1 MNFCPSRLFVPFA
14 LGVALAAGSV
24 RAQQTI
30 NFTRPFDP
38 ERAGQS
44 NVFRPLPTERILKSA
59 GDYDAPKSVF
69 GASAAGS
76 QYDVLPGS
84 PAGNA
89 VSPAA
94 ARAWQKILEDK
105 KNWPMM
111 TPAQIFG
118 VTTPEKILG
127 ISDPNHEENL
137 SPGERYLRRL
147 DREAIA
153 SATNSH
159 SHTEAFSPD
168 AAKTDLFGQ
177 SGENSPFARTKTGL
191 AALEGEPGK
200 ISGLWS
206 DTASAGAADAVS
218 KSDFARDNPFGLPA
232 PLPKQTPE
240 QLAGMDRFRA
250 LMEPSASVDK
260 MTLSTRPSSAFTPL
274 TSASPA
280 PAVNPAGHS
289 YTPLNSNLGRPAQVK
304 PLSGLTA
311 PDVTPTPKPAVQ
323 LPPWLM
329 NASPNGPLQQ
339 RF

>member
-1 MNFCPSRLFVPFA
+1 MNLCPSRLFVPFA

-30 NFTRPFDP
+30 NSTQPFDP
-38 ERAGQS
+38 ERVGQS
-44 NVFRPLPTERILKSA
+44 NDLRSLSTGRILESA

-127 ISDPNHEENL
+127 ISDPYHEENL
-137 SPGERYLRRL
+137 SSGERYLRGL
-147 DREAIA
+147 DRKAMA

-159 SHTEAFSPD
+159 PHKAAFSPG

-191 AALEGEPGK
+191 AALEGGPGK

-206 DTASAGAADAVS
+206 DTAPAGADAVQ
-218 KSDFARDNPFGLPA
+218 KPDFAGDNPFGLPA

-240 QLAGMDRFRA
+240 QLAGMERFRA
-250 LMEPSASVDK
+250 LMEPSAPVDK
-260 MTLSTRPSSAFTPL
+260 MTSSTRPSSAFRPL

-289 YTPLNSNLGRPAQVK
+289 YTPLNSNLGRPAQVR
-304 PLSGLTA
+304 PLSGITA
-311 PDVTPTPKPAVQ
+311 TDATSVPKPAVQ

-329 NASPNGPLQQ
+329 DASPNGPLQR